1 MASGVKTGKVYIY
14 RVKAFNDDAETGY
27 VETTVQTTLTGEI
40 ELTLTNNG
48 TNKFDL
54 AWNEVAGATRYIVYR
69 KTNDGEWKK
78 IVTLGKDARSY
89 TSKAMLDGTYSYIVK
104 AARYD
109 SNERVYG
116 PTTNEVSGVATSEA
130 ITLEVTTQDGMA
142 TLTWNKLENMAGYEV
157 YRATSMDG
165 KYNLLKRTTGT
176 QVETKATKAYFFK
189 VRAFNLVNDA
199 RVYTQ
204 FSTVIALQ

>member
-1 MASGVKTGKVYIY
+1 
-14 RVKAFNDDAETGY
+14 
-27 VETTVQTTLTGEI
+27 
-40 ELTLTNNG
+40 
-48 TNKFDL
+48 
-54 AWNEVAGATRYIVYR
+54 
-69 KTNDGEWKK
+69 
-78 IVTLGKDARSY
+78 
-89 TSKAMLDGTYSYIVK
+89 MLDGTYSYIVK

-130 ITLEVTTQDGMA
+130 ITVEVTTQDGMA

-157 YRATSMDG
+157 YRAISMDG